1 MKFQMKFGY
10 ILVMHRTFKLL
21 KVHILRKNV
30 SYKTFLTNLG
40 VSEVF
45 RRVVRF
51 KEVCVIYK
59 LFLEYNVSRYVF
71 QSVFESII
79 FVLVLRNYMLECLVE
94 IPSVFEMV

>member
-1 MKFQMKFGY
+1 MKFQVKIGY

-30 SYKTFLTNLG
+30 SCKAFLTNLG

-45 RRVVRF
+45 RRVISF

-59 LFLEYNVSRYVF
+59 LFLEYNVSHYVF
-71 QSVFESII
+71 
-79 FVLVLRNYMLECLVE
+79 
-94 IPSVFEMV
+94 PSVLKASYSFLCYMITCLNTF